1 MLMITPRSITTT
13 LWIFLVLFCAGLA
26 AKGLL
31 ALSENKSSNAEHN
44 YALII
49 GISRYDKWTS
59 LKSPSKDAGEIARI
73 LTEKYDFKKENITL
87 LTDETK
93 EKPTLV
99 TIFSLLDKYM
109 SDLTEQDNLLVFFS
123 GQSTEDEKGETYW
136 IPKDGSKKAKRTW
149 LRHSELCKDFF
160 ASQDLKAKSVCIISD
175 SMFSGKL
182 IKPSAITLSP
192 FDLRYPEKIREKALN
207 VSREIIAFGD
217 RHWPGSKRTD
227 GFGLFTYYLRRALLN
242 NWLKVIDIENLIFTE
257 KAIFETSKIAGTRLL
272 RGRLRKARLEEDGQ
286 FIITRVI
293 SPPVVDVVETTVSPK
308 KGYQGDKFIFQA
320 KTSASAFEVYVE
332 AGERQHLMEGSGTQW
347 KKAIKI
353 ASLGTTRLRIIA
365 RNSDDIKGK
374 PKDVQLTTMRRVANL
389 VNVKDARVTPKRG
402 WGGNNFRFRA
412 TTDVPSQKVSL
423 IMGRKRFE
431 MMGSGT
437 KWNLTK
443 RVEEVGTLD
452 LSVIA
457 TNEDG
462 AEGRS
467 KGGILVVK
475 APLVDIAEVKAAPA
489 TGYAGDEFLITARA
503 DRPAKSVSLKID
515 GVTYP
520 MEGSGLKWRF
530 KRSIKGIGKKKF
542 AVIAKNIEGSEGLS
556 KSGNILTRKR
566 PMVIPDVAEIS
577 VSPKKPY
584 TDQTFAIRVKTTGP
598 ADEVF
603 VEIDGKKHVMEGA
616 GTEWKYL
623 TQLANIGTSTYKVVA
638 KNSEGKPGLS
648 KSGSILT
655 RKRPLPIPNVAEISV
670 NPKRP
675 YTEETFAIRVKTSAP
690 ADKVYVELKGKKHLM
705 QGETN
710 EWKYLTQLAS
720 IGPTKFRV
728 IAKNKDGKQ
737 GLTKDG
743 LVSIAKRI
751 GEAIDVVK
759 ADVLPKKGYPGQEYR
774 FKATTATPAK
784 SVALIIEEKRYNMT
798 GSGTNWYLKKKVK
811 DLGTISYAMVA
822 KNEDGIEGGSRIGT
836 LLIKARSV
844 NVVEVK
850 ASPETGYAGD
860 AFIITVKTDNPASA
874 VSLEMDGVTYK
885 MKGAGRKWV
894 FKRKVQEVGKKKFT
908 VIAKNLEGV
917 EGLAKS
923 ADILTKKR
931 LLTIPDVA
939 SVDVKVVGPGKG
951 YTGDSYLVKAI
962 TTEPADEVYIE
973 IEGKK
978 FAMKGAGT
986 KWEYTAKIDKL
997 GANKYAVAALNRKGK
1012 KGLAKSGN
1020 ILTKKRPL
1028 PIPDVVSVDVSVVS
1042 PGEGYVG
1049 DSYLIKVNTAE
1060 PADSITVEIEGK
1072 KFAMEGA
1079 GTEWKYLTQLN
1090 KLGINKYTVV
1100 AVNKEGRQG
1109 LAKQGEI
1116 KTAMRPTALINVAKA
1131 EVTPSK
1137 GYAGKEFTFTAA
1149 TDSPAKGVT
1158 LVIGKD
1164 RYEMTGSGTEWTLK
1178 KKIEKTGDL
1187 VFYMVAKNED
1197 GVEGGS
1203 KTSELTVAELKK
1215 RYTRNR
1221 DGTITDVITGEVK
1234 KRFKDNDDGTVT
1246 DLYSD
1251 LMWLKSP
1258 KQVALKYED
1267 AVEYCENLK
1276 FKGYEGWRLPTL
1288 QEWKAIMDKTR
1299 KNPSLPP
1306 GNPFVNIPTQTGYWS
1321 KTKHKFGP
1329 LYVWQVT
1336 LWYGKAGHLSKKKYG
1351 NVWPVRYAE
1360 LKK

>member
-1 MLMITPRSITTT
+1 MTTPRPITIT
-13 LWIFLVLFCAGLA
+13 LWVFLILFCAGLA

-31 ALSENKSSNAEHN
+31 ALSENKGSNAEHN

-59 LKSPSKDAGEIARI
+59 LKSPSKDAREIARI
-73 LTEKYDFKKENITL
+73 LTEKYDFKKENIAL

-99 TIFSLLDKYM
+99 TILSLFDKYM
-109 SDLTEQDNLLVFFS
+109 SELTEQDNLLVFFS

-136 IPKDGSKKAKRTW
+136 IPKDGTKKAKRTW

-160 ASQDLKAKSVCIISD
+160 ASEDFKAKSVCIISD

-182 IKPSAITLSP
+182 FKPSAIKLTTS
-192 FDLRYPEKIREKALN
+192 DLRYPKKIREKAFKR
-207 VSREIIAFGD
+207 SREVMAFGD
-217 RHWPGSKRTD
+217 RHWPGTKRTD
-227 GFGLFTYYLRRALLN
+227 GFGLFTYYFRRALLN

-272 RGRLRKARLEEDGQ
+272 RGRLRNARLEKNGQ

-293 SPPVVDVVETTVSPK
+293 SPPVVDVVETNVSPE

-320 KTSASAFEVYVE
+320 KTSDSSFEVYVE
-332 AGERQHLMEGSGTQW
+332 EGERQHLMEGAGTQW
-347 KKAIKI
+347 KKAVKI
-353 ASLGTTRLRIIA
+353 ASLGTTRFRIIA
-365 RNSDDIKGK
+365 RNSDDIEGK
-374 PKDVQLTTMRRVANL
+374 PKDIQLTTIRRVANL
-389 VNVKDARVTPKRG
+389 VNIKDARVTPKRG
-402 WGGNNFRFRA
+402 WGGNDFRFRA
-412 TTDVPSQKVSL
+412 TTDGPTKKASL
-423 IMGRKRFE
+423 VMGGKRFE
-431 MMGSGT
+431 MKGSGT

-443 RVEEVGTLD
+443 RIENVGTLD
-452 LSVIA
+452 FSVIA

-475 APLVDIAEVKAAPA
+475 APLVDIVEVKAAPA
-489 TGYAGDEFLITARA
+489 TGYAGDEFLITAKA
-503 DRPAKSVSLKID
+503 DRPASAVSLKID

-530 KRSIKGIGKKKF
+530 KRNIKGIGKKKF

-556 KSGNILTRKR
+556 KSGDFLTRKR
-566 PMVIPDVAEIS
+566 PLVIPDVAEVS

-584 TDQTFAIRVKTTGP
+584 TDQTFAIRVKTTAP

-603 VEIDGKKHVMEGA
+603 VEIEGKKHVMEGA

-623 TQLANIGTSTYKVVA
+623 TQLASIGTSTYKVVA

-648 KSGSILT
+648 KSGGILT
-655 RKRPLPIPNVAEISV
+655 RKRPLPIPNVAEVSV

-675 YTEETFAIRVKTSAP
+675 YTEETFAIKVKTTEP
-690 ADKVYVELKGKKHLM
+690 ADKVYVELKGKKLLM
-705 QGETN
+705 KGEGT

-751 GEAIDVVK
+751 AEAIDVAR
-759 ADVLPKKGYPGQEYR
+759 ADVAPKKGYPDQAYMFE
-774 FKATTATPAK
+774 ATTATPAK
-784 SVALIIEEKRYNMT
+784 SVAIIIEDKRYNMT
-798 GSGTNWYLKKKVK
+798 GSGTKWSLKKKVK
-811 DLGTISYAMVA
+811 DLGTISYAVVA
-822 KNEDGIEGGSRIGT
+822 KNKDGIEGRSRIGT

-844 NVVEVK
+844 SVVEVK
-850 ASPETGYAGD
+850 ASPATGYAGD
-860 AFIITVKTDNPASA
+860 AFMITVKTDNPASA

-894 FKRKVQEVGKKKFT
+894 FKRKIQEVGKKKFT
-908 VIAKNLEGV
+908 AIAKNLEGV

-931 LLTIPDVA
+931 LLTIPNVA
-939 SVDVKVVGPGKG
+939 SVDVKVVSPGKG
-951 YTGDSYLVKAI
+951 YTGDSYLVK
-962 TTEPADEVYIE
+962 TVTNEPADEVYIE

-997 GANKYAVAALNRKGK
+997 GANKYMVAALNREGK
-1012 KGLAKSGN
+1012 QGLAKSGN

-1028 PIPDVVSVDVSVVS
+1028 PIPDVASVDVSVVS

-1049 DSYLIKVNTAE
+1049 DSYLIKANTSE
-1060 PADSITVEIEGK
+1060 PADRVTVEIEGK

-1079 GTEWKYLTQLN
+1079 GTEWKYLTQIN
-1090 KLGINKYTVV
+1090 KLGISKYTVV
-1100 AVNKEGRQG
+1100 AVNKEGRQS

-1116 KTAMRPTALINVAKA
+1116 KTAMRPMALINVAKA
-1131 EVTPSK
+1131 EVAPAK
-1137 GYAGKEFTFTAA
+1137 GYAGKEFTFTDS
-1149 TDSPAKGVT
+1149 TDSPAKGVS

-1164 RYEMTGSGTEWTLK
+1164 RYEMTGSGTEWTFK

-1203 KTSELTVAELKK
+1203 KTSELNVAELKK
-1215 RYTRNR
+1215 RYSRNK
-1221 DGTITDVITGEVK
+1221 DGTVTDDITGEVK
-1234 KRFKDNDDGTVT
+1234 KRFIDNGDGTIT
-1246 DLYSD
+1246 DLYSN

-1258 KQVALKYED
+1258 KQVAIKYED
-1267 AVEYCENLK
+1267 AVEYCEKLK
-1276 FKGYEGWRLPTL
+1276 IESYEGWRLPTK
-1288 QEWKAIMDKTR
+1288 QEWLGIMDKAR

-1306 GNPFVNIPTQTGYWS
+1306 GHPFVNIPTQTGYWS

-1336 LWYGKAGHLSKKKYG
+1336 LWYGKTGHLSKKKYG

-1360 LKK
+1360 LSK

>member
-1 MLMITPRSITTT
+1 MTVPRSITITV
-13 LWIFLVLFCAGLA
+13 WVFFVLFCAGLA

-31 ALSENKSSNAEHN
+31 ALSENKGSNAEHN

-49 GISRYDKWTS
+49 GISSYDKWTS
-59 LKSPSKDAGEIARI
+59 LKSPSKDAREIARI
-73 LTEKYDFKKENITL
+73 LAEKYDFKKENIAL

-93 EKPTLV
+93 KKPNLV
-99 TIFSLLDKYM
+99 TILSLLDQYIN
-109 SDLTEQDNLLVFFS
+109 DLTEQDNLLVFFS

-136 IPKDGSKKAKRTW
+136 IPKDGSKKAKKTW
-149 LRHSELCKDFF
+149 LKHSDLCKNFF
-160 ASQDLKAKSVCIISD
+160 ASQHFKAKSVCIISD
-175 SMFSGKL
+175 SMFSHKL
-182 IKPSAITLSP
+182 VKSSAITLSP
-192 FDLRYPEKIREKALN
+192 FDLRYPEKIREKALSG
-207 VSREIIAFGD
+207 SREVIAFGD
-217 RHWPGSKRTD
+217 RHWPGTKRTD
-227 GFGLFTYYLRRALLN
+227 GFGLFTYYFRKALLN
-242 NWLKVIDIENLIFTE
+242 NWLKVVDIENLIFTE

-272 RGRLRKARLEEDGQ
+272 RARLRKARLEKGGQ

-293 SPPVVDVVETTVSPK
+293 SPPVVDVVDINVSPK
-308 KGYQGDKFIFQA
+308 KGYQGDDFIFQA
-320 KTSASAFEVYVE
+320 KTSDSAFEVYVDVGGRE
-332 AGERQHLMEGSGTQW
+332 HLMEGAGTRW

-353 ASLGTTRLRIIA
+353 ASLGPSRFRIIA

-374 PKDVQLTTMRRVANL
+374 AKEDQLSTMRRVANL

-412 TTDVPSQKVSL
+412 TMDGPAQKASL
-423 IMGRKRFE
+423 IMGGKRFE

-452 LSVIA
+452 FSVIA

-462 AEGRS
+462 ADGRS

-475 APLVDIAEVKAAPA
+475 APLVDIVDVKAAPA
-489 TGYAGDEFLITARA
+489 TGYSGDEFLISAKS
-503 DRPAKSVSLKID
+503 DRPASAVSLKID
-515 GVTYP
+515 GVTYR
-520 MEGSGLKWRF
+520 MEGSGLKWQF

-542 AVIAKNIEGSEGLS
+542 VVIAKNIEGSEGLS
-556 KSGNILTRKR
+556 KSGDILTSKR
-566 PMVIPDVAEIS
+566 PLVIPNVAGVS

-584 TDQTFAIRVKTTGP
+584 TDQTFAIRVKTTAP

-603 VEIDGKKHVMEGA
+603 VEIEGKKHVMEGT

-623 TQLANIGTSTYKVVA
+623 TRLANIGTSTYKVVA

-655 RKRPLPIPNVAEISV
+655 RKRLLPLPNVAEISV

-675 YTEETFAIRVKTSAP
+675 YTEETFAIRVKTTAP
-690 ADKVYVELKGKKHLM
+690 ADEVYVELKGKKLLM
-705 QGETN
+705 KGEDT
-710 EWKYLTQLAS
+710 EWEYLTRLAT
-720 IGPTKFRV
+720 IGPNKFRV

-751 GEAIDVVK
+751 TEAIDVVR
-759 ADVLPKKGYPGQEYR
+759 ADVVPKKGYPGQEYM
-774 FKATTATPAK
+774 FEATTATPAK
-784 SVALIIEEKRYNMT
+784 SVALIVEDKRYNMT
-798 GSGTNWYLKKKVK
+798 GSGTRWSLKKKVK

-836 LLIKARSV
+836 LHIKARSV
-844 NVVEVK
+844 SIVEVK
-850 ASPETGYAGD
+850 ASPKTGYAGD
-860 AFIITVKTDNPASA
+860 AFMINVKTDNPASA
-874 VSLEMDGVTYK
+874 VSLEIDGVTYK

-894 FKRKVQEVGKKKFT
+894 FKRKIQEVGKKKFT
-908 VIAKNLEGV
+908 IIAKNLEGV
-917 EGLAKS
+917 AGLAKS

-939 SVDVKVVGPGKG
+939 SVDVRVVSPGKG
-951 YTGDSYLVKAI
+951 YTGDSYLIKAV
-962 TTEPADEVYIE
+962 TKEPADEAYIE

-986 KWEYTAKIDKL
+986 KWEHTAKIDKL
-997 GANKYAVAALNRKGK
+997 GANKYTVVALNREGK
-1012 KGLAKSGN
+1012 QGLPKSGN

-1028 PIPDVVSVDVSVVS
+1028 PIPDVASVDVSVVS
-1042 PGEGYVG
+1042 PVEGYVG
-1049 DSYLIKVNTAE
+1049 DSYLIKVSTAE
-1060 PADSITVEIEGK
+1060 PADRVTVELEGK
-1072 KFAMEGA
+1072 KFSMEGA

-1090 KLGINKYTVV
+1090 KLGISKYTVV

-1116 KTAMRPTALINVAKA
+1116 KTAMRPMALINVAKA
-1131 EVTPSK
+1131 EVTPVK
-1137 GYAGKEFTFTAA
+1137 GYAGKEFTFTAG
-1149 TDSPAKGVT
+1149 TDSPAKGVS
-1158 LVIGKD
+1158 LVMGKE

-1203 KTSELTVAELKK
+1203 KTAELTVAEIKN
-1215 RYTRNR
+1215 RYSRNK

-1234 KRFKDNDDGTVT
+1234 KRFIDNGDGTIT
-1246 DLYSD
+1246 DLYSN

-1258 KQVALKYED
+1258 KQVAVKYDD
-1267 AVEYCENLK
+1267 AIEYCEKLK
-1276 FKGYEGWRLPTL
+1276 LKDYEGWRLPTV
-1288 QEWKAIMDKTR
+1288 QEWRAIMDKTR

-1306 GNPFVNIPTQTGYWS
+1306 GHPFVNIPTQTGYWS

-1336 LWYGKAGHLSKKKYG
+1336 LWYGKAGYLSKRKYG

-1360 LKK
+1360 FSK

>member
-1 MLMITPRSITTT
+1 MFMTIPRSVTIT
-13 LWIFLVLFCAGLA
+13 LWIFLLLFCAGLT

-31 ALSENKSSNAEHN
+31 ALSENKGSNAEHN

-49 GISRYDKWTS
+49 GISDYDKWS
-59 LKSPSKDAGEIARI
+59 NLKSPSKDAREIARL
-73 LTEKYDFKKENITL
+73 LTEKYDFKKENIAL

-93 EKPTLV
+93 EKPTLA
-99 TIFSLLDKYM
+99 TILSRLDKYM
-109 SDLTEQDNLLVFFS
+109 SELTEQDNLLVFFS

-136 IPKDGSKKAKRTW
+136 IPKDGSKRTKRTW
-149 LRHSELCKDFF
+149 LKHSDLCKDIF
-160 ASQDLKAKSVCIISD
+160 ASGDFKAKNVCIISD
-175 SMFSGKL
+175 SMFSHRLVKT
-182 IKPSAITLSP
+182 SAIKLTTS
-192 FDLRYPEKIREKALN
+192 DLRYLKKIREKSLRR
-207 VSREIIAFGD
+207 SREVLAFGD
-217 RHWPGSKRTD
+217 RHWPGTKRTD

-242 NWLKVIDIENLIFTE
+242 NWLKVIDIENLLFTE
-257 KAIFETSKIAGTRLL
+257 KAIVDTRKIAGTKLL
-272 RGRLRKARLEEDGQ
+272 RGRLRGARLEKNGQ

-293 SPPVVDVVETTVSPK
+293 SPPVVDVVETNVSPK

-320 KTSASAFEVYVE
+320 KTSDSAFEVFVE
-332 AGERQHLMEGSGTQW
+332 VGGRQHLMEGSGTQW

-353 ASLGTTRLRIIA
+353 ASLGTTPFRIIA
-365 RNSDDIKGK
+365 RNSDDIEGK
-374 PKDVQLTTMRRVANL
+374 SKDVQLTTIRRVANL
-389 VNVKDARVTPKRG
+389 VNIKDASVTPKRG
-402 WGGNNFRFRA
+402 WGGNDFRFRA
-412 TTDVPSQKVSL
+412 TTDGPAQKAFL

-431 MMGSGT
+431 MEGSGT
-437 KWNLTK
+437 KWNMTK
-443 RVEEVGTLD
+443 KVEDVGTLD
-452 LSVIA
+452 FSVIA
-457 TNEDG
+457 INEDG

-475 APLVDIAEVKAAPA
+475 APLVDIVEVKAAPA
-489 TGYAGDEFLITARA
+489 TGYTGDEFLITARA
-503 DRPAKSVSLKID
+503 DRPAKAVSIKID

-530 KRSIKGIGKKKF
+530 KRNIKGIGKKKF
-542 AVIAKNIEGSEGLS
+542 AVIAKNIEDAEGLS
-556 KSGNILTRKR
+556 KSGNLLTRKR
-566 PMVIPDVAEIS
+566 PLVIPNVAAVS
-577 VSPKKPY
+577 VSPEKPY
-584 TDQTFAIRVKTTGP
+584 SDQTISIKVETTAP

-603 VEIDGKKHVMEGA
+603 VEIEGKKHVMEGT

-623 TQLANIGTSTYKVVA
+623 TRLASIGTSTYKVVA

-670 NPKRP
+670 NPKKP
-675 YTEETFAIRVKTSAP
+675 YTEETFAIRVKTTAP
-690 ADKVYVELKGKKHLM
+690 ADEVYVELKGKKLLM
-705 QGETN
+705 KGEGT

-728 IAKNKDGKQ
+728 IAKNKDGKE

-743 LVSIAKRI
+743 TVSIAKRI
-751 GEAIDVVK
+751 AEAIDVVK
-759 ADVLPKKGYPGQEYR
+759 ADVAPKKGYPGQEYM
-774 FKATTATPAK
+774 FEATTATPAK
-784 SVALIIEEKRYNMT
+784 SVALIIDDRRYNMT
-798 GSGTNWYLKKKVK
+798 GSGTRWSLKKRVE
-811 DLGTISYAMVA
+811 DLGSVSYAMVA

-844 NVVEVK
+844 SVVEVK
-850 ASPETGYAGD
+850 TSPETGYAGD
-860 AFIITVKTDNPASA
+860 AFMITVKTDNLASA

-885 MKGAGRKWV
+885 MKGKGRKW
-894 FKRKVQEVGKKKFT
+894 FLKRKIQEVGKKNFT
-908 VIAKNLEGV
+908 VLAKNLEGV
-917 EGLAKS
+917 AGLAKS

-939 SVDVKVVGPGKG
+939 SVDVNVVSPGKG
-951 YTGDSYLVKAI
+951 YTGDSYLIKAD
-962 TTEPADEVYIE
+962 TSEPADEVYVE

-997 GANKYAVAALNRKGK
+997 GANKYTVAALNREGK
-1012 KGLAKSGN
+1012 QGLAKSGK

-1028 PIPDVVSVDVSVVS
+1028 PIPNVASVDVSVVS

-1049 DSYLIKVNTAE
+1049 DSYLIKANTAE
-1060 PADSITVEIEGK
+1060 PAERVTVEIEGK
-1072 KFAMEGA
+1072 KFAMEGT

-1100 AVNKEGRQG
+1100 AVNREGRQG
-1109 LAKQGEI
+1109 LAQQGEI
-1116 KTAMRPTALINVAKA
+1116 KTAVRPMALINVAKA
-1131 EVTPSK
+1131 EVTPAK
-1137 GYAGKEFTFTAA
+1137 GYAGKEFMFTAG
-1149 TDSPAKGVT
+1149 TDSPAEGVS

-1187 VFYMVAKNED
+1187 VFYMVARNED

-1203 KTSELTVAELKK
+1203 KTSEFTVTELKK
-1215 RYTRNR
+1215 RYSRNE

-1234 KRFKDNDDGTVT
+1234 KRFIDNGDGTVT
-1246 DLYSD
+1246 DLYSN

-1276 FKGYEGWRLPTL
+1276 FKDYEGWRLPTV

-1306 GNPFVNIPTQTGYWS
+1306 GHPFVNVPTQTGYWS

-1360 LKK
+1360 LSK

>member
-1 MLMITPRSITTT
+1 MTVPRSITIT
-13 LWIFLVLFCAGLA
+13 LWVFLVLFCAGLA

-31 ALSENKSSNAEHN
+31 ALSENKGSNAEHN

-59 LKSPSKDAGEIARI
+59 LKSPSKDAREIARI
-73 LTEKYDFKKENITL
+73 LTEKYDFKKEKIKL

-93 EKPTLV
+93 ETPTLV
-99 TIFSLLDKYM
+99 TILSLLDDYM
-109 SDLTEQDNLLVFFS
+109 SELTEQDNLLVFFS

-136 IPKDGSKKAKRTW
+136 IPKDGAKKAKRTW

-160 ASQDLKAKSVCIISD
+160 ASPHFKAKSVCIISD

-182 IKPSAITLSP
+182 VKPSAITLSP

-207 VSREIIAFGD
+207 GSREVIAFGD

-227 GFGLFTYYLRRALLN
+227 GFGLFTYYLRRAMLN
-242 NWLKVIDIENLIFTE
+242 NWLKVIDIENLLFTQ
-257 KAIFETSKIAGTRLL
+257 KAIFETSKIAGTKLL
-272 RGRLRKARLEEDGQ
+272 RGRLRKARLEKDGQ

-293 SPPVVDVVETTVSPK
+293 SPPVVDVMETNVSPK

-320 KTSASAFEVYVE
+320 KTSDSAFEVYVE
-332 AGERQHLMEGSGTQW
+332 AGGRQHLMEGAGRQW
-347 KKAIKI
+347 KKSIKI

-365 RNSDDIKGK
+365 RNSDDIEGK
-374 PKDVQLTTMRRVANL
+374 PKDIQLTTIRRVANL
-389 VNVKDARVTPKRG
+389 VNIKDARVTPKRG
-402 WGGNNFRFRA
+402 WGGNDFRFRV
-412 TTDVPSQKVSL
+412 TTDVPAQKASL
-423 IMGRKRFE
+423 IMGGKRFE
-431 MMGSGT
+431 MKGSGT

-443 RVEEVGTLD
+443 RIEDVGTLD
-452 LSVIA
+452 FSVIA
-457 TNEDG
+457 ANEDG

-475 APLVDIAEVKAAPA
+475 APLVDIVEIKAAPA

-503 DRPAKSVSLKID
+503 DRPAKTVSLKID

-520 MEGSGLKWRF
+520 MEGSGVDWRF
-530 KRSIKGIGKKKF
+530 KRSIKGIGKKEF

-556 KSGNILTRKR
+556 KNGNILTRKR
-566 PMVIPDVAEIS
+566 PIVIPNVAEVS
-577 VSPKKPY
+577 VSPEKPY
-584 TDQTFAIRVKTTGP
+584 TDQTFAIQVKTTGP

-603 VEIDGKKHVMEGA
+603 VEIEGKKHVMEGA

-623 TQLANIGTSTYKVVA
+623 TQLASIGTSTYKVVA

-655 RKRPLPIPNVAEISV
+655 RKRPLPIPDVAEISV
-670 NPKRP
+670 NPKKP
-675 YTEETFAIRVKTSAP
+675 YTEETFAIRVKTTSP
-690 ADKVYVELKGKKHLM
+690 ADEVYVELKGKKHLM
-705 QGETN
+705 KGEGN
-710 EWKYLTQLAS
+710 EWKYLTRLAS

-751 GEAIDVVK
+751 AEAIDVVR
-759 ADVLPKKGYPGQEYR
+759 ADVVPKKGYPGQEYM
-774 FKATTATPAK
+774 FEATTATPAK
-784 SVALIIEEKRYNMT
+784 SVSLIIEDKPYNMT
-798 GSGTNWYLKKKVK
+798 GSGTRWSLKKKVE

-844 NVVEVK
+844 SVVEVK
-850 ASPETGYAGD
+850 TSPETGYAGD
-860 AFIITVKTDNPASA
+860 SFSITVKTDNPASA
-874 VSLEMDGVTYK
+874 VSLELDGVTYK
-885 MKGAGRKWV
+885 MKGAGREWV
-894 FKRKVQEVGKKKFT
+894 FKRKIQEVGKKKFT
-908 VIAKNLEGV
+908 IIAKNLEGV

-923 ADILTKKR
+923 SDILTKKR

-939 SVDVKVVGPGKG
+939 SVDVKVVSPGKG
-951 YTGDSYLVKAI
+951 YTGDSYLVKAD
-962 TTEPADEVYIE
+962 TSEPADEVYVE

-997 GANKYAVAALNRKGK
+997 GANKYTVAALNREGK
-1012 KGLAKSGN
+1012 QGLAKSGN

-1028 PIPDVVSVDVSVVS
+1028 AIPDVASVDVSVVS

-1049 DSYLIKVNTAE
+1049 DSYLIKVSTAE
-1060 PADSITVEIEGK
+1060 PAESVTVDIEGK
-1072 KFAMEGA
+1072 KFSMEGA

-1090 KLGINKYTVV
+1090 KLGVSKYTVV

-1109 LAKQGEI
+1109 LTKQGEI

-1131 EVTPSK
+1131 EVTPAK
-1137 GYAGKEFTFTAA
+1137 GYAGKEFTFTAS
-1149 TDSPAKGVT
+1149 TDSPAKGVS

-1178 KKIEKTGDL
+1178 KKMEKAGDL

-1197 GVEGGS
+1197 DVEGGS

-1215 RYTRNR
+1215 RYSRNK
-1221 DGTITDVITGEVK
+1221 DGTVTDAITGEVK
-1234 KRFKDNDDGTVT
+1234 KRFIDNGDGTVT
-1246 DLYSD
+1246 DLYSN

-1276 FKGYEGWRLPTL
+1276 TKGYEEWRLPTV
-1288 QEWKAIMDKTR
+1288 QEWRAIMDKTQ

-1306 GNPFVNIPTQTGYWS
+1306 GHPFVNIPTQTGYWS
-1321 KTKHKFGP
+1321 KTRHKFGP

-1360 LKK
+1360 LQK